1 VKIKLPHL
9 RLPADLGSFLDKIIL
24 DLYRLSKPST
34 AQELKEKDSSL
45 PDPIT
50 IGRALSYLDY
60 LGIVRR
66 TGGKGVY
73 ELTDEGRKIGVE
85 LYQDNRQKADE
96 IWKVLLE
103 KHQIYSYI
111 KEYIQEKGGGVRG
124 SSIGLAEYLRDI
136 SGEKWKTAFLK
147 AGGARLCN
155 LFASKGLL
163 KYDEKED
170 EISLPMEGISAP
182 PVRQPSSAT
191 APQGEHEVFLQPSSA
206 RGLFNVDIQLKIEI
220 TKDTSPE
227 LAEKVFNFL
236 LKLSEKGVQT
246 KAKT

>member
-1 VKIKLPHL
+1 M
-9 RLPADLGSFLDKIIL
+9 RLPADIGSFLDRIIL

-34 AQELKEKDSSL
+34 AKELKEKNSNL
-45 PDPIT
+45 PDPVT

-73 ELTDEGRKIGVE
+73 ELTDEGRKIGIE
-85 LYQDNRQKADE
+85 LYQNNQQKADE

-111 KEYIQEKGGGVRG
+111 KEYIREKGGGVRG

-170 EISLPMEGISAP
+170 EISLPKKEISTP
-182 PVRQPSSAT
+182 SVRQLPSAVT
-191 APQGEHEVFLQPSSA
+191 PQIEHERLLQPPSTQ
-206 RGLFNVDIQLKIEI
+206 GVFNVDIQLKIEI

-227 LAEKVFNFL
+227 LAEKIFNFL
-236 LKLSEKGVQT
+236 LKLSERAIQT
-246 KAKT
+246 KAKTQS